1 MPEAWNHCSLA
12 DVVTLQRG
20 LDLPEYGRRRGN
32 VPVLGSFGVTGWHDE
47 AAVVGPGVTIG
58 RSGGSIG
65 VTTYT
70 ASRYWP
76 LNTTLFV
83 RDFHG
88 NDPRFVYYLLGSYDF
103 AAYDS
108 GSAQPSL
115 NRNFIARMPVLLPP
129 LSEQCAIAEVLGA
142 FDDKIEVNERATSIA
157 KTWVVAAYS
166 SAGEG
171 LVPLSAIARSRHT
184 TVDPSSLGE
193 TLVDHF
199 SLPAFDAGQRPE
211 RTEAT
216 SIKSNKLQ
224 VPPSSVLMSR
234 LNPRIQRVWR
244 AQVDGEVPA
253 LSSTEF
259 LVLQPVDGLTAT
271 DIWAVCSD
279 AVVSAEMAAR
289 VTGTSGSHQRVRPQD
304 AMSVE
309 APDPRVVPS
318 QVRQCAEAMLTLVDS
333 LDVEAAL
340 LAQLRDV
347 LLPRLLSGELRV
359 RDAAAIVEE
368 AV

>member
-1 MPEAWNHCSLA
+1 
-12 DVVTLQRG
+12 
-20 LDLPEYGRRRGN
+20 
-32 VPVLGSFGVTGWHDE
+32 
-47 AAVVGPGVTIG
+47 
-58 RSGGSIG
+58 
-65 VTTYT
+65 
-70 ASRYWP
+70 
-76 LNTTLFV
+76 
-83 RDFHG
+83 
-88 NDPRFVYYLLGSYDF
+88 
-103 AAYDS
+103 
-108 GSAQPSL
+108 
-115 NRNFIARMPVLLPP
+115 MPVLLPP